1 MRFDLRAGRLVRIPG
16 PQARWHIRQGILL
29 IDRHFLPVVQ
39 PAAKAAAAAATAA
52 VPTSSLVPPFVVP
65 NDPHQTGRC
74 SSSSSSFIPSVT
86 ISNRAAPTL
95 LPAGLGLDWRF
106 VVGVNG
112 TLHALSSL
120 KGLMATFKVN
130 VDARPPTQPQPQPG
144 QGPTRTPAA
153 APAPGPLSASAA
165 ASSSSSSF
173 RLSDGPVQLR
183 TSGGRTQK
191 NFMWLPLPGREADPL
206 YVFSFAPLVVIRCPL
221 ATGVCSDV
229 IRERPA
235 ESRLPPSARHWRGS
249 SSFVPLPSADGPTA
263 TAPPASGSGA
273 NEMKF
278 LGLVHSR
285 VFHARYEHRFVLL
298 SVRVPDVHART
309 HSEPHAHVPAAAA
322 PSSPPAAAAA
332 AASSVFDLP
341 AASVRLSSVDWSSLS
356 SSSIRVLGASDPFD
370 LMAASAPLPASLGG
384 ALQVTFGMSLHLEDR
399 AQHPDCGKLVLAF
412 GRDDGQSWAIVM
424 PVTMAINTIRMFNK
438 SKH

>member
-16 PQARWHIRQGILL
+16 PQASWHIRQGILL

-39 PAAKAAAAAATAA
+39 PAATAAAAAA

-86 ISNRAAPTL
+86 ISNVAAPTL

-112 TLHALSSL
+112 TVHALSWL
-120 KGLMATFKVN
+120 RGRMATFQVN
-130 VDARPPTQPQPQPG
+130 VDARPATQPQPQPG
-144 QGPTRTPAA
+144 QGQGPTPTPTPTPAA
-153 APAPGPLSASAA
+153 APAPAPGPLSASAS
-165 ASSSSSSF
+165 SSSSSSF
-173 RLSDGPVQLR
+173 RLSDDPVKLR
-183 TSGGRTQK
+183 TSGVGMQK

-229 IRERPA
+229 VRERPA

-249 SSFVPLPSADGPTA
+249 SSFVPLRSSDGPTA
-263 TAPPASGSGA
+263 TAAPASGA
-273 NEMKF
+273 NEIKF
-278 LGLVHSR
+278 IGLVHSR
-285 VFHARYEHRFVLL
+285 VFHARYKHQFVLL
-298 SVRVPDVHART
+298 SVRVP
-309 HSEPHAHVPAAAA
+309 HVPAAAV

-332 AASSVFDLP
+332 AASSVVDLP

-370 LMAASAPLPASLGG
+370 LMPASAPLPASLGG

-412 GRDDGQSWAIVM
+412 GRDDGQSWAIIM
-424 PVTMAINTIRMFNK
+424 PLTMAINAIRMFNQ